1 MTIDPKLVVAELRA
15 SELLVCLQKAV
26 DYQEHW
32 LLEARAL
39 LDEINNMI
47 LPDETVERLREL
59 DGLKRSAEIME
70 DACHG

>member
-1 MTIDPKLVVAELRA
+1 MMDPKLVVAEMRA
-15 SELLVCLQKAV
+15 GELLCALQKAV

-47 LPDETVERLREL
+47 LPDEVVGRLREL